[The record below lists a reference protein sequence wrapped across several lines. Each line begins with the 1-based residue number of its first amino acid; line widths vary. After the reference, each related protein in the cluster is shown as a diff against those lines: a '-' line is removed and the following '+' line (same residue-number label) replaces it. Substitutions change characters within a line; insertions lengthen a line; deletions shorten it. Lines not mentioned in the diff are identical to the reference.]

1 MIRKKTG
8 KNPFFLKIS
17 EFIRTKNVSYEQSKS
32 KYSFYL
38 ICNNSVTKNCIG
50 TFLKSNFV
58 GKALSF
64 YDRVNF
70 LKFFFWTRYRFTK

>member
-38 ICNNSVTKNCIG
+38 ICNNSVTKNYIG
-50 TFLKSNFV
+50 TF
-58 GKALSF
+58 
-64 YDRVNF
+64 
-70 LKFFFWTRYRFTK
+70 